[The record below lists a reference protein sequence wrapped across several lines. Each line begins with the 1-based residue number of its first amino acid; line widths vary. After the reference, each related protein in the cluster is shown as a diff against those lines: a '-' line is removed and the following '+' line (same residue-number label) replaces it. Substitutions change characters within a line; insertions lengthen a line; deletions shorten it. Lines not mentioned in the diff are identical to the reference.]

1 MKKSVSRFLEALLWV
16 VTGVFL
22 PLISLVAWILRMLDL
37 KKKQEVK
44 RGYMWW
50 AFGIVTALWL
60 PVIIFF
66 SVILGAAIIS
76 PEDLWMQPNIVAIN
90 DGVESSEYCSAD
102 GLYRLTGLKFPEV
115 EVLEAWNYND
125 GGLPSY
131 GWNVYK
137 LAIGQS
143 DVMPLREKLE
153 RACVID
159 STHWE
164 ILEEPSWQRQEESR
178 ALNRILQDGDSS
190 GGSDRIYWYM
200 IYPDSTSVDR
210 SRGMC
215 DRMVEGADG
224 TLVADWDGTFISVEV
239 QRDTVWIREGWLR

>member
-66 SVILGAAIIS
+66 SVILGSMIFC
-76 PEDLWMQPNIVAIN
+76 PEEEGWAPSVHRDSI
-90 DGVESSEYCSAD
+90 ESSEYGSAD
-102 GLYRLTGLKFPEV
+102 GLYRLTGVKFPEV
-115 EVLEAWNYND
+115 GEVDSFFYQD
-125 GGLPSY
+125 GGLPAR
-131 GWNVYK
+131 WWRMHK
-137 LAIGQS
+137 FAISQN
-143 DVMPLREKLE
+143 DVGLLHERLE
-153 RACVID
+153 RACIAD
-159 STHWE
+159 STHWSV
-164 ILEEPSWQRQEESR
+164 LYEPGSYQRQEEDR
-178 ALNRILQDGDSS
+178 VTRTNS
-190 GGSDRIYWYM
+190 GSADRVYWYM

-215 DRMVEGADG
+215 DRGYVSEDG
-224 TLVADWDGTFISVEV
+224 TFHHDIDGTFISVEV

>member
-1 MKKSVSRFLEALLWV
+1 
-16 VTGVFL
+16 
-22 PLISLVAWILRMLDL
+22 
-37 KKKQEVK
+37 
-44 RGYMWW
+44 
-50 AFGIVTALWL
+50 
-60 PVIIFF
+60 
-66 SVILGAAIIS
+66 
-76 PEDLWMQPNIVAIN
+76 
-90 DGVESSEYCSAD
+90 
-102 GLYRLTGLKFPEV
+102 
-115 EVLEAWNYND
+115 
-125 GGLPSY
+125 
-131 GWNVYK
+131 
-137 LAIGQS
+137 
-143 DVMPLREKLE
+143 MPLREKLE
-153 RACVID
+153 RAYVID

-190 GGSDRIYWYM
+190 SADNVYWYI